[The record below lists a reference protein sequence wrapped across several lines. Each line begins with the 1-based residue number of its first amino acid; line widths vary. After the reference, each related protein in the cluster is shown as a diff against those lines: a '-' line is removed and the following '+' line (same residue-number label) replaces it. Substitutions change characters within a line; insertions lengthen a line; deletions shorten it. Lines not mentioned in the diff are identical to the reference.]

1 MSTDKVRNIIQPKGS
16 KTKKKKKKVKDI
28 KMVDNINKMG
38 PRLSKLS
45 IVFAPGPP
53 PDIETITEFVLDF
66 EFYAEF

>member
-1 MSTDKVRNIIQPKGS
+1 
-16 KTKKKKKKVKDI
+16 
-28 KMVDNINKMG
+28 MVDNMNKMG

-45 IVFAPGPP
+45 IVFAPGP

>member
-1 MSTDKVRNIIQPKGS
+1 MSTDKVRNIIQPNGS
-16 KTKKKKKKVKDI
+16 KTKKKKKVKDI

-53 PDIETITEFVLDF
+53 
-66 EFYAEF
+66 